1 MLTLCL
7 WSHNIVGCGPMKS
20 VADGSLKG
28 IGLGSVAE
36 WNLKK
41 FREVLVSDSAYI
53 GANAKFQGCLGP
65 TNPSRDS
72 FRRVCRVLSTRDG
85 QEGSVLTTQIQAP
98 AQKSGCPN
106 R

>member
-1 MLTLCL
+1 M
-7 WSHNIVGCGPMKS
+7 GCGPMKS

-65 TNPSRDS
+65 TKPFKGFIPPGLPSSLD
-72 FRRVCRVLSTRDG
+72 
-85 QEGSVLTTQIQAP
+85 A
-98 AQKSGCPN
+98 
-106 R
+106 